1 MAVLLI
7 EEARTTI
14 MPALQHV
21 QQNIAA
27 SDAGSVFLNGYRN

>member
-7 EEARTTI
+7 EEARTTTT
-14 MPALQHV
+14 PALQQV

-27 SDAGSVFLNGYRN
+27 SDADSVFLNGYRN